1 MDETE
6 GRAKASGL
14 IDDLRVRHDGWTAA
28 RQRAFLRALSETGCV
43 RDACARARIS
53 NTSAYRMRQRSE
65 AFARAWDRAIDKVMP
80 TIEQAAYERA
90 VLGWEEPIIQ
100 GGKVV
105 GARRR
110 YSDSLLRLLLQRG
123 AAAPAE
129 QPGRPRDQAALIAE
143 AHRAA
148 RAAGGIFE
156 TAATEEETNRAL
168 ERKLD
173 AVARRLAQ
181 EEADERQAARP
192 TSGSLPRCSY

>member
-105 GARRR
+105 GGPHDNYALGSRMTLLPWNPNGVVVISLVDGEANMVKMMFDPDAADGEGERAADWKQRTETLRGGDRPRRGKGYGRRR
-110 YSDSLLRLLLQRG
+110 DSD
-123 AAAPAE
+123 
-129 QPGRPRDQAALIAE
+129 
-143 AHRAA
+143 
-148 RAAGGIFE
+148 
-156 TAATEEETNRAL
+156 
-168 ERKLD
+168 
-173 AVARRLAQ
+173 
-181 EEADERQAARP
+181 
-192 TSGSLPRCSY
+192 